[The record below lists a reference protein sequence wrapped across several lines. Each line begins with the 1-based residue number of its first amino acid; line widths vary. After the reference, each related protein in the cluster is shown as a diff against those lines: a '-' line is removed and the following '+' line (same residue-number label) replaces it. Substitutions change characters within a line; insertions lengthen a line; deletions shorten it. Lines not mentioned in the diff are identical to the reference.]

1 MYWIN
6 TLGVG
11 DYESILNNNGFNTS
25 GEYLNINNY
34 VYGNEIISELRDQIG
49 NVYKSSYT
57 ETDFP
62 AFHNIYTHIN
72 NNLEYEQINSFPT
85 IQSVCNSLGILNP
98 CVKLVVDSAHRIIT
112 YSLKLLGS
120 EAEKLYILFKKL
132 NEQHLLNNA
141 YSINIEEDVYLVKNG
156 DTISD
161 ISNRFGV
168 SDEELLKAN
177 PWLSDRYSEDK
188 SFALIRPD
196 EQIIIPEGSIKGT
209 DNSR

>member
-1 MYWIN
+1 M
-6 TLGVG
+6 
-11 DYESILNNNGFNTS
+11 
-25 GEYLNINNY
+25 
-34 VYGNEIISELRDQIG
+34 
-49 NVYKSSYT
+49 
-57 ETDFP
+57 
-62 AFHNIYTHIN
+62 
-72 NNLEYEQINSFPT
+72 
-85 IQSVCNSLGILNP
+85 
-98 CVKLVVDSAHRIIT
+98 
-112 YSLKLLGS
+112 
-120 EAEKLYILFKKL
+120 
-132 NEQHLLNNA
+132 LNNA